1 MQENASR
8 YSCLQWSQR
17 TRANPRSKS
26 PQSRN
31 LLTDLRDDRAQ
42 DAVAG
47 LVAFLVDIQERI
59 EVSRRTVARDLDF
72 LRDQGRV
79 KGIGVR
85 LSF

>member
-1 MQENASR
+1 MVAAYTSEPPFQIAAIQE
-8 YSCLQWSQR
+8 LVD
-17 TRANPRSKS
+17 
-26 PQSRN
+26 
-31 LLTDLRDDRAQ
+31 DLRDDQAQ